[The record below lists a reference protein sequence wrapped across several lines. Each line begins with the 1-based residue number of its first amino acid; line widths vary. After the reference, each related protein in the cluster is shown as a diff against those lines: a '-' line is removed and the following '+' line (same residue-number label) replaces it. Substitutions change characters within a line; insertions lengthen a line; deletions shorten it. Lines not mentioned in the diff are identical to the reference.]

1 MEIGRT
7 AARRGASP
15 RGWPIKSIAIGRGR
29 ASEEVKMPDSQEL
42 KGAKISRGKLRTKAG
57 RGLDSL
63 QAMLRKL
70 EDKEAGQVTISET
83 AELTGVMSEAKEYLE
98 KYEESINRCML
109 LEGKEEDI
117 EGEHSMESEDMLDK
131 LDSLRNNARGLLAR
145 VKEEKS
151 ARERREATE
160 RGEANAQSG
169 NTGRVTAK
177 PPPLLAK
184 DVTLD
189 GLETWISTWND
200 YYKVTKL
207 DKEVNST
214 QRANL
219 MSYLSQEMR
228 GIVEYV
234 LNIGEN
240 TTKNCEEILKD
251 IKAHLR
257 SNRNIQIDKVAFEK
271 RCQQQGEPFDDYLVS
286 VQKMAR
292 NADLCKVCL
301 SDRLLTKVMSGIANQ
316 EVREELLARVPAP
329 NLEDAIVYARSKE
342 AARRSN
348 MDLSGRVIQQIKG
361 RDRLR
366 SRSES
371 PRRSYNKDKSKER
384 SKGESKRCYFCNS
397 EHCFAKDESCLAFG
411 TRCPECNKRDHFK
424 NSVACRNGWPKRNTR
439 PNHDQT
445 KSGRAVQVRGLKGSK
460 RAPKVEIKLRTLDG
474 KEEIGT
480 GMCYPDSAADCS
492 IMGEY
497 TMKGLGIKQQMLG
510 PPDPEGIDAAN
521 KSPFTMVGRVKLT
534 LDYFGMTVQDEI
546 HVVKE
551 ETDFLV
557 SWDSCIKLGIL
568 PENYPNPIKQE
579 PIGARSIKIN
589 GENRMNAEDVT
600 PHEEENGASAGNV
613 TLQTRSRFVQELLS
627 MVQNKEEPSQADLQ
641 KVKETLM
648 EEYADVF
655 SVEEQLKPMKCTPM
669 KIELKEDAIPTMC
682 SAPRKIGPAMKPKT
696 KKELDDMERKD
707 VIELV
712 PADRPTEWCHPF
724 CPRLKPTGEVRP
736 TVDLTRL
743 NDWVKRPAHPVTTP
757 HEAVHNTRPG
767 SRFFTKMDAKNGYH
781 QIPLHEDSRDL
792 TTFITPWGRYRFK
805 RAPQGCNATGDK
817 YNYELDVA
825 VAWIE
830 DVAKVVDDIKTATP
844 EIPEHFK
851 QVVQVLEQCR
861 TYGITLSPGKFVFAQ
876 PEVTFVGYIIGRDGI
891 KADPEKL
898 KAIMEYPKPTNIHEL
913 RSFEGMVNQMGHFST
928 GISEAQGVLRDLRQK
943 KNVYLWGEAH
953 DRAFEAV
960 KQCLTGLQTLTLF
973 DPELPTRIET
983 DGSKLKGL
991 GYSLQQWHGIGCKCK
1006 CSQKVWK
1013 SIQCGSR
1020 FLSETESRY
1029 APIEFEALG
1038 VAWGVDKCRYFLTGL
1053 PEFIIRNDHRTL
1065 IPILN
1070 NKSLKEI
1077 DNPRLQRLIEELRP
1091 YTYRAEH
1098 VSGKDNCIADA
1109 LSRAPVDQPTEE
1121 DMSGEEASRGIR
1133 QIVRRAASCAGIE
1146 DELQETLVD
1155 PNMEWIKGAAEEDVS
1170 YQELLTTLRNGFP
1183 DRICETSEV
1192 VRPYFGLRD
1201 DLSEHNGLVILRSCR
1216 IVVPASLR
1224 KEILMRLHA
1233 SHQGMERTQR
1243 RARETVYWPGIKSD
1257 IINTVASCSMCAER
1271 LPSQRKEPLK
1281 TDPRPERAFEQTA
1294 SDLFHWA
1301 GNTYIV
1307 YVDRYSGWPCVHMW
1321 TATPTSRKVI
1331 NQIKRWF
1338 VDWGVPLGVRSDGGP
1353 QYDSSEYREFLKA
1366 WGVNPPGLSTPTY
1379 AQSNGRAEAAVK
1391 AMKSLVEKT
1400 TVNGDINCDEFQK
1413 GLLEWRNTPKEHGKS
1428 PAELVFGC
1436 QQRSVVPSL
1445 QMNMVPKWK
1454 TNIEKKVAELQRRSE
1469 RNYNIGARSLEQL
1482 NVGDKVRVQNAVTQ
1496 KWDDVGEIMR
1506 IGNNRDYVVNIPGKK
1521 MGWRNRRFIRF
1532 VEESGEDDGPLV
1544 RDVEYEWLIGTQKNT
1559 EVNRLSSVS
1568 EDDGHSKPRR
1578 SIRERKPVIRF
1589 SL

>member
-1 MEIGRT
+1 MSELEEARVLRNSRKEKANETIGILSWLVTGYWELEEDIRKGCHSVTVTEKLLIRALRT
-7 AARRGASP
+7 A
-15 RGWPIKSIAIGRGR
+15 R
-29 ASEEVKMPDSQEL
+29 ALRPTLHKA
-42 KGAKISRGKLRTKAG
+42 KGS
-57 RGLDSL
+57 
-63 QAMLRKL
+63 
-70 EDKEAGQVTISET
+70 
-83 AELTGVMSEAKEYLE
+83 LE
-98 KYEESINRCML
+98 KYEESIVRVMV
-109 LEGKEEDI
+109 LEGLEDWAQYSQGDEHAFESRGISDELDTLGNDVAEILACIDEEQTTAEVAGLAARFEEDRDN
-117 EGEHSMESEDMLDK
+117 EEKFNEVYNELAEKAAEAQATFEVAKKYEREAAEAMKATFDK
-131 LDSLRNNARGLLAR
+131 VYRELAR
-145 VKEEKS
+145 EYEADSNRFKDFSTKADDNRYEAGGIRPRNRYKAGGIRPS
-151 ARERREATE
+151 NRFRARNMR
-160 RGEANAQSG
+160 SG
-169 NTGRVTAK
+169 NRYMTGGMRS
-177 PPPLLAK
+177 
-184 DVTLD
+184 
-189 GLETWISTWND
+189 GNGNGNR
-200 YYKVTKL
+200 YKAGGMRSDNGYRYKAGGMRS
-207 DKEVNST
+207 DNGHRY
-214 QRANL
+214 RAAN
-219 MSYLSQEMR
+219 MR
-228 GIVEYV
+228 FGNRYGAGNVRSGSR
-234 LNIGEN
+234 NRAGSRN
-240 TTKNCEEILKD
+240 
-251 IKAHLR
+251 KASIR
-257 SNRNIQIDKVAFEK
+257 NRTGNRRSSNRKVV
-271 RCQQQGEPFDDYLVS
+271 GV
-286 VQKMAR
+286 V
-292 NADLCKVCL
+292 
-301 SDRLLTKVMSGIANQ
+301 
-316 EVREELLARVPAP
+316 
-329 NLEDAIVYARSKE
+329 
-342 AARRSN
+342 
-348 MDLSGRVIQQIKG
+348 
-361 RDRLR
+361 
-366 SRSES
+366 
-371 PRRSYNKDKSKER
+371 
-384 SKGESKRCYFCNS
+384 
-397 EHCFAKDESCLAFG
+397 
-411 TRCPECNKRDHFK
+411 DHFK
-424 NSVACRNGWPKRNTR
+424 NSVACRNGWTKRNTK

-445 KSGRAVQVRGLKGSK
+445 RSGRAVQVRGLKGSK

-492 IMGEY
+492 IMGKY

-510 PPDPEGIDAAN
+510 PPDPE
-521 KSPFTMVGRVKLT
+521 
-534 LDYFGMTVQDEI
+534 
-546 HVVKE
+546 
-551 ETDFLV
+551 
-557 SWDSCIKLGIL
+557 LGIL
-568 PENYPNPIKQE
+568 PEDYPNPIKQE
-579 PIGARSIKIN
+579 PIDARSIKIN
-589 GENRMNAEDVT
+589 GKNRMNIEDVT
-600 PHEEENGASAGNV
+600 PENMRRRHEEESGDMRRRHEEENGTNAGNV
-613 TLQTRSRFVQELLS
+613 MLQTHSILVQELLS

-655 SVEEQLKPMKCTPM
+655 SVEEQLNPMKCTPM

-682 SAPRKIGPAMKPKT
+682 SAPRKIGP
-696 KKELDDMERKD
+696 
-707 VIELV
+707 V
-712 PADRPTEWCHPF
+712 
-724 CPRLKPTGEVRP
+724 
-736 TVDLTRL
+736 
-743 NDWVKRPAHPVTTP
+743 
-757 HEAVHNTRPG
+757 
-767 SRFFTKMDAKNGYH
+767 
-781 QIPLHEDSRDL
+781 
-792 TTFITPWGRYRFK
+792 
-805 RAPQGCNATGDK
+805 
-817 YNYELDVA
+817 
-825 VAWIE
+825 
-830 DVAKVVDDIKTATP
+830 
-844 EIPEHFK
+844 
-851 QVVQVLEQCR
+851 
-861 TYGITLSPGKFVFAQ
+861 
-876 PEVTFVGYIIGRDGI
+876 
-891 KADPEKL
+891 
-898 KAIMEYPKPTNIHEL
+898 
-913 RSFEGMVNQMGHFST
+913 
-928 GISEAQGVLRDLRQK
+928 
-943 KNVYLWGEAH
+943 
-953 DRAFEAV
+953 
-960 KQCLTGLQTLTLF
+960 
-973 DPELPTRIET
+973 
-983 DGSKLKGL
+983 
-991 GYSLQQWHGIGCKCK
+991 
-1006 CSQKVWK
+1006 
-1013 SIQCGSR
+1013 
-1020 FLSETESRY
+1020 TESRY

-1070 NKSLKEI
+1070 NKSLNEI
-1077 DNPRLQRLIEELRP
+1077 DNPRLQRLVEKLRP

-1121 DMSGEEASRGIR
+1121 DMLGEEASRGIR

-1469 RNYNIGARSLEQL
+1469 RNYNIGARSLERL
-1482 NVGDKVRVQNAVTQ
+1482 NIGDKVRVQNAVTQ

-1544 RDVEYEWLIGTQKNT
+1544 RDVEYEWLIETQKNT

>member
-1 MEIGRT
+1 MSELEEARVLRNSRKEKANETIGILSWLVTGYWELKEDIRKGCHSVTVTEKLLIRALRT
-7 AARRGASP
+7 A
-15 RGWPIKSIAIGRGR
+15 R
-29 ASEEVKMPDSQEL
+29 ALRPTLHKA
-42 KGAKISRGKLRTKAG
+42 KGS
-57 RGLDSL
+57 
-63 QAMLRKL
+63 
-70 EDKEAGQVTISET
+70 
-83 AELTGVMSEAKEYLE
+83 LE
-98 KYEESINRCML
+98 KYEESIVRVMV
-109 LEGKEEDI
+109 LEGLEDWAQYSQGDEHAFESRGISDELDTLGNDVAEILACIDEEQATAEVAGLAARFEEDRDN
-117 EGEHSMESEDMLDK
+117 EEKFNEVYNELAEKAAEAQATFEVAKKYEREAAEAMKATFDK
-131 LDSLRNNARGLLAR
+131 VYRELAR
-145 VKEEKS
+145 EYEADSNRFKDFSTKADDNRYEAGGIRPRNRYKAGGIRPS
-151 ARERREATE
+151 NRFRARNMR
-160 RGEANAQSG
+160 SG
-169 NTGRVTAK
+169 NRYMTGGMRS
-177 PPPLLAK
+177 
-184 DVTLD
+184 
-189 GLETWISTWND
+189 GNGNR
-200 YYKVTKL
+200 YKAGGMRSDNGYRYKAGGMRS
-207 DKEVNST
+207 DNGHRY
-214 QRANL
+214 RAAN
-219 MSYLSQEMR
+219 MR
-228 GIVEYV
+228 FGNRYGAGNVRSGSR
-234 LNIGEN
+234 NRAGSRN
-240 TTKNCEEILKD
+240 
-251 IKAHLR
+251 KASIR
-257 SNRNIQIDKVAFEK
+257 NRTGNRRSSNRKVV
-271 RCQQQGEPFDDYLVS
+271 GV
-286 VQKMAR
+286 V
-292 NADLCKVCL
+292 
-301 SDRLLTKVMSGIANQ
+301 
-316 EVREELLARVPAP
+316 
-329 NLEDAIVYARSKE
+329 
-342 AARRSN
+342 
-348 MDLSGRVIQQIKG
+348 
-361 RDRLR
+361 
-366 SRSES
+366 
-371 PRRSYNKDKSKER
+371 
-384 SKGESKRCYFCNS
+384 
-397 EHCFAKDESCLAFG
+397 
-411 TRCPECNKRDHFK
+411 DHFK
-424 NSVACRNGWPKRNTR
+424 NSVACRNGWTKRNTK

-445 KSGRAVQVRGLKGSK
+445 RSGRAVQVRGLKGSK

-492 IMGEY
+492 IMGKY

-600 PHEEENGASAGNV
+600 LHDEENGTSAGNV

-1070 NKSLKEI
+1070 NKSLNEI
-1077 DNPRLQRLIEELRP
+1077 DNPRLQRLVEKLRP

-1121 DMSGEEASRGIR
+1121 DMLGEEASRGIR
-1133 QIVRRAASCAGIE
+1133 QIVRRAASCAGID

-1454 TNIEKKVAELQRRSE
+1454 ANIEKKVAELQRRSE
-1469 RNYNIGARSLEQL
+1469 RNYNIGARSLERL
-1482 NVGDKVRVQNAVTQ
+1482 NIGDKVRVQNAVTQ

-1544 RDVEYEWLIGTQKNT
+1544 RDVEYEWLIETQKNT

-1578 SIRERKPVIRF
+1578 SGRERKPVIRF